1 MFVKLL
7 VPYKTFGAGSLVKK
21 DAIPEQVL
29 KDLVF
34 SGGAKVLGD
43 AGYQTRMMTA
53 EKTTAVK
60 PEKTSKK
67 SKQKDVEQDS
77 E

>member
-7 VPYKTFGAGSLVKK
+7 VPYKNFGAGSVVKK
-21 DAIPEQVL
+21 DAIPEDVL

-34 SGGAKVLGD
+34 AGGAKVLGD
-43 AGYQTRMMTA
+43 SGYQTRMMAA
-53 EKTTAVK
+53 EKQV
-60 PEKTSKK
+60 KK
-67 SKQKDVEQDS
+67 SKKQQVEQDS

>member
-7 VPYKTFGAGSLVKK
+7 VPYKTFGAGSVVKK
-21 DAIPEQVL
+21 DSLPQDVL

-34 SGGAKVLGD
+34 RGGAKVLGD
-43 AGYQTRMMTA
+43 SGYQTRMMTA
-53 EKTTAVK
+53 EKTADVK
-60 PEKTSKK
+60 AEKVSKK
-67 SKQKDVEQDS
+67 SKTKDVEQDS

>member
-7 VPYKTFGAGSLVKK
+7 VPYKNFGVGSLVKK
-21 DAIPEQVL
+21 SAIPEDVL

-34 SGGAKVLGD
+34 AGGAKVLGD
-43 AGYQTRMMTA
+43 EGYQTRMMQA
-53 EKTTAVK
+53 EKTTAMK
-60 PEKTSKK
+60 AEKISKK

>member
-7 VPYKTFGAGSLVKK
+7 VPYKNFGAGSVVKK
-21 DAIPEQVL
+21 DSIPQDVL

-34 SGGAKVLGD
+34 AGGAKVLGD
-43 AGYQTRMMTA
+43 SGYQTRMMSA
-53 EKTTAVK
+53 ENTTAVK
-60 PEKTSKK
+60 AEKTSKK

>member
-7 VPYKTFGAGSLVKK
+7 VPYKNFGAGSVVKK
-21 DAIPEQVL
+21 DSIPQDVL

-34 SGGAKVLGD
+34 RGGAKVLGD
-43 AGYQTRMMTA
+43 AGYQTRMMQA
-53 EKTTAVK
+53 EKTADVK
-60 PEKTSKK
+60 AEKVSKK

>member
-7 VPYKTFGAGSLVKK
+7 VPYKTFGAGSVVKK
-21 DAIPEQVL
+21 DAIPENVL

-34 SGGAKVLGD
+34 SGGAKILGD
-43 AGYQTRMMTA
+43 SGYQTRMMQA
-53 EKTTAVK
+53 EKTAAVK
-60 PEKTSKK
+60 AEKISKK

>member
-7 VPYKTFGAGSLVKK
+7 VPYKTFAAGSVVKQ
-21 DAIPEQVL
+21 DAFPQDVL

-34 SGGAKVLGD
+34 SGGASVLGD
-43 AGYQTRMMTA
+43 DGYKTRMMQA
-53 EKTTAVK
+53 EKTAEVK
-60 PEKTSKK
+60 SEKTSKK

>member
-7 VPYKTFGAGSLVKK
+7 VPYKTFGAGSLVKL
-21 DAIPEQVL
+21 DALPQDVV

-34 SGGAKVLGD
+34 SGGAQVLGD
-43 AGYQTRMMTA
+43 DGYKTRMMQA
-53 EKTTAVK
+53 ERTTTLKA
-60 PEKTSKK
+60 EKTSKK

>member
-7 VPYKTFGAGSLVKK
+7 VPYKSFGAGSVVKK
-21 DAIPEQVL
+21 SAIPEDVL

-34 SGGAKVLGD
+34 AGGAKILGD
-43 AGYQTRMMTA
+43 NGYQTRAMQA
-53 EKTTAVK
+53 EKTSAVK
-60 PEKTSKK
+60 AEKTSKK

>member
-7 VPYKTFGAGSLVKK
+7 VPYKTFGAGSVVKK
-21 DAIPEQVL
+21 DAIPENVL

-34 SGGAKVLGD
+34 AGGAKILGD
-43 AGYQTRMMTA
+43 NGYQTRMMQA

-60 PEKTSKK
+60 AEKISKK
-67 SKQKDVEQDS
+67 SKQKEVEQDS

>member
-7 VPYKTFGAGSLVKK
+7 VPYKNFGAGSVVKQ
-21 DAIPEQVL
+21 DALPQEVL

-34 SGGAKVLGD
+34 SGGASVLGD
-43 AGYQTRMMTA
+43 DGYKIRMMQA
-53 EKTTAVK
+53 EKTSEVK
-60 PEKTSKK
+60 AEKISKK

>member
-7 VPYKTFGAGSLVKK
+7 VPYKNFGAGSVVKK
-21 DAIPEQVL
+21 DAIPSDVL

-34 SGGAKVLGD
+34 AGGAKVLGD
-43 AGYQTRMMTA
+43 SGYQTRMMQA

-60 PEKTSKK
+60 AEKVSKK

>member
-7 VPYKTFGAGSLVKK
+7 VPYKTFGAGSVVKK
-21 DAIPEQVL
+21 DSIPENVL

-34 SGGAKVLGD
+34 SGGAKILGD
-43 AGYQTRMMTA
+43 SGYQTRMMQA
-53 EKTTAVK
+53 EKTSAVK
-60 PEKTSKK
+60 AEKTSKK